1 MSLLGSPP
9 SEGRTLDSDF
19 RIISDLGTFELNLVP
34 QITFSGRHSA
44 SNTDIFDF
52 QEQAGRYI
60 GNTPNM
66 FNHFVD
72 VLSGE
77 SKAEI
82 SKSDAIQ
89 SMRVCRAIELS
100 IEKNEIV
107 YLETISP

>member
-1 MSLLGSPP
+1 
-9 SEGRTLDSDF
+9 
-19 RIISDLGTFELNLVP
+19 
-34 QITFSGRHSA
+34 
-44 SNTDIFDF
+44 
-52 QEQAGRYI
+52 
-60 GNTPNM
+60 M

-100 IEKNEIV
+100 IEKNE
-107 YLETISP
+107 